1 MKYYDADERNL
12 VKSIEDGE
20 WHSIQD
26 LTAEI
31 AEAKKIARATR
42 AKDARINIRLSSS
55 DIKAL
60 KSKAL
65 EDGVP
70 YQTLVSSI
78 LHKYVTGKLVDN

>member
-1 MKYYDADERNL
+1 MKYYDEGERNL

-20 WHSIQD
+20 WHSVQD
-26 LTAEI
+26 LSTEI
-31 AEAKKIARATR
+31 AEAKKIASATR
-42 AKDARINIRLSSS
+42 TKDARINIRLSSS